1 VVDPA
6 LVSAEVADLV
16 DREDNV
22 IGRAPRGRIRAE
34 KLLHRGVAVL
44 CRNPAGEIYVHRR
57 TDDKDVFPGM
67 YDMFL
72 GGMVLAGE
80 TYEDAA
86 RREAAEE
93 IGAVDPQPRLVFK
106 HLYLG
111 RDNPAWCA
119 FFELTVTGPVSPQA
133 EEVAWGAFMSERA
146 LDEALA
152 RWPFVP
158 DGVEIYERF
167 RRERAT

>member
-1 VVDPA
+1 VADRERVA
-6 LVSAEVADLV
+6 AEIADLV
-16 DREDNV
+16 DRDDNV

-72 GGMVLAGE
+72 GGMVLTGE

-93 IGAVDPQPRLVFK
+93 IGAVDPDPRLLFK

-111 RDNPAWCA
+111 EDNPAWCGV
-119 FFELTVTGPVSPQA
+119 FELTVEGQVSPQV
-133 EEVAWGAFMSERA
+133 EEIAWGAFMNERV
-146 LDEALA
+146 LDDALA

-158 DGVEIYERF
+158 DGVEVYERL
-167 RRERAT
+167 RRG